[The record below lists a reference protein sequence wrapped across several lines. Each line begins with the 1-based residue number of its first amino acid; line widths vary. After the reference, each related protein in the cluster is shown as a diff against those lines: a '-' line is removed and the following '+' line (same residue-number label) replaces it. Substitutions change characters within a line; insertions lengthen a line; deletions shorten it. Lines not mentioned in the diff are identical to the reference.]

1 MSASVSALLN
11 NPAFVGLYRLA
22 GEGDP
27 VVTTVGALTGESAQ
41 SAEAVSDAASSGSV
55 LVILD
60 RIDIG
65 EWRFD
70 ALLRRT
76 AATGCQVV
84 AVHSTAAE
92 DANLSLLADRLGLVV
107 LGISDPWQFSVDL
120 RDLLSNSRAVMAD
133 AVLRATHAGQRAGGS
148 VENLL
153 SVLLNTFQRSFFLL
167 DSSGR
172 PMTGATCCQT
182 LIEQLPVCCRVAGRP
197 PRSNW
202 TPAGS

>member
-1 MSASVSALLN
+1 
-11 NPAFVGLYRLA
+11 
-22 GEGDP
+22 
-27 VVTTVGALTGESAQ
+27 
-41 SAEAVSDAASSGSV
+41 
-55 LVILD
+55 
-60 RIDIG
+60 
-65 EWRFD
+65 
-70 ALLRRT
+70 
-76 AATGCQVV
+76 
-84 AVHSTAAE
+84 
-92 DANLSLLADRLGLVV
+92 
-107 LGISDPWQFSVDL
+107 
-120 RDLLSNSRAVMAD
+120 MAD